1 MLLLATGACSQP
13 GKKVQKNQ
21 PLASEVHELH
31 LETVALRSETEA
43 LDTAAR
49 IHEGRDSHAQI
60 SARAA
65 ERAALAHAA
74 ETTLNRL
81 EAQAPCSRGFLA
93 DLLSVADGP
102 ALHRFQNLLWNA
114 ALGIVFVVGAYRTL
128 TLPEFDATLMV
139 LLGISQGLY
148 LGLKLPEPPKP
159 PAGTPPAA
167 GLRLKR
173 VLAR

>member
-43 LDTAAR
+43 LDTEAR

-114 ALGIVFVVGAYRTL
+114 ALESSSSSVPTGRSRSRSSMR
-128 TLPEFDATLMV
+128 P
-139 LLGISQGLY
+139 
-148 LGLKLPEPPKP
+148 
-159 PAGTPPAA
+159 
-167 GLRLKR
+167 
-173 VLAR
+173 